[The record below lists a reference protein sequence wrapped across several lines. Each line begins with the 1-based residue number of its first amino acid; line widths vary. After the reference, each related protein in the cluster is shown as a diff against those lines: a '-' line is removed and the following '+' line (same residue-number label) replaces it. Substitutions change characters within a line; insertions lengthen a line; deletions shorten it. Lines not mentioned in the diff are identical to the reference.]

1 MPLQLRERV
10 AEHRKKR
17 WPRQSVELLLG
28 VVKIVDVDCRDSQ
41 IPAAPLDLIRD
52 IPGSETVASR
62 DDVGRIH
69 YAGAEVFGIEKI
81 PVTLAS
87 RRRRKLQRDIS
98 ALGANYDLIS
108 LDGAMGQ

>member
-1 MPLQLRERV
+1 MPLQLRARV
-10 AEHRKKR
+10 AEHLEKR

-28 VVKIVDVDCRDSQ
+28 AVKIVDVDCRDSQ
-41 IPAAPLDLIRD
+41 IPAAPLHLIRD

-69 YAGAEVFGIEKI
+69 YAGAEVFGVEKI
-81 PVTLAS
+81 PVTLAG

-98 ALGANYDLIS
+98 ALAANDDLIP
-108 LDGAMGQ
+108 LNGAIGQ